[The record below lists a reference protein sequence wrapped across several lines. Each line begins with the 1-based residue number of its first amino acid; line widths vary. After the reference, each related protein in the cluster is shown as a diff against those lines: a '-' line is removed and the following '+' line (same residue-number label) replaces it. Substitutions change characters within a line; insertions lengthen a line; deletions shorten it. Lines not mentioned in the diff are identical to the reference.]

1 MLMAHESTRDF
12 KALFAKIPDVPP
24 FDSISHPVWTGGSGQ
39 PIILMH
45 ELDGFTHSFM
55 LLAMHLSRHFTVY
68 APIFYGKPGQEF
80 SAPAAIAKLCIMRE
94 FEIFRLGKTSRIA
107 NWIRLL
113 ADHIHGRHANAKGV
127 GVVGMCM
134 TGGIA
139 LATVAQESV
148 VAAVAAQPSF
158 PLSLSFPFL
167 DSVDRRKNLGM
178 DDEDVKSAAGSIT
191 PLLVVRYGMDPICP
205 AERIMAIS
213 EQIPKAQLLD
223 KEQFA
228 TIKSHATLT
237 DSYREGT
244 AADIK
249 SASEAIVGE
258 VVEFLLHNLE

>member
-1 MLMAHESTRDF
+1 
-12 KALFAKIPDVPP
+12 
-24 FDSISHPVWTGGSGQ
+24 
-39 PIILMH
+39 
-45 ELDGFTHSFM
+45 
-55 LLAMHLSRHFTVY
+55 
-68 APIFYGKPGQEF
+68 
-80 SAPAAIAKLCIMRE
+80 
-94 FEIFRLGKTSRIA
+94 
-107 NWIRLL
+107 
-113 ADHIHGRHANAKGV
+113 
-127 GVVGMCM
+127 
-134 TGGIA
+134 
-139 LATVAQESV
+139 
-148 VAAVAAQPSF
+148 
-158 PLSLSFPFL
+158 
-167 DSVDRRKNLGM
+167 M

>member
-1 MLMAHESTRDF
+1 MSHESTREF
-12 KALFAKIPDVPP
+12 KALFTKIPDVRP
-24 FDSISHPVWTGGSGQ
+24 FDSISHPVWAGGSGQ

-55 LLAMHLSRHFTVY
+55 LLAVHLSRHFTVY
-68 APIFYGKPGQEF
+68 APVFYGEPGQEF
-80 SAPAAIAKLCIMRE
+80 SAPAAMAKLCIMRE

-107 NWIRLL
+107 SWIRLL
-113 ADHIHGRHANAKGV
+113 AEHIHERHANAKGV
-127 GVVGMCM
+127 GIVGMCM

-139 LATVAQESV
+139 LATIAQKSV

-158 PLSLSFPFL
+158 PLALSFPFL
-167 DSVDRRKNLGM
+167 DSIDRRKDLGM
-178 DDEDVKSAAGSIT
+178 DSEDVKCAAGSLT

-213 EQIPKAQLLD
+213 KQIPRAQFLD
-223 KEQFA
+223 KEKFA

-237 DSYREGT
+237 DCYREGK
-244 AADIK
+244 AACIQ
-249 SASEAIVGE
+249 SASKAIVGE